1 MPLKQMEPFGHQVM
15 IPTETSVTPDL
26 DVYDGTWCFFCY
38 KPQQDVVLVPIIS
51 WSLKLHACK
60 SRCHPSYGEQPPSES
75 AAQSLLSMGHLGM
88 GHSYPFLLCE
98 VALGWGAFTTTMTV
112 SWANG
117 LLLACLPLLL
127 TWMPLKVLWSTRS
140 TKSSVIFSARDARA
154 RPFPL
159 SFSCSW
165 LPGTSGPNVQWLA
178 VVAMQSGTPL
188 RIHHQTAQSLSIT
201 FGLNFY
207 FLYSIVIRRYTQ
219 KLWFCRSN
227 SLSVAFKKLM
237 SMRP

>member
-1 MPLKQMEPFGHQVM
+1 MKCLNFANLNCVIWCQDHWAVSYWSGQASRLHA
-15 IPTETSVTPDL
+15 TEA
-26 DVYDGTWCFFCY
+26 DGTVRAPSYDTNRNECDARFGCLWWHMMLFCY

-127 TWMPLKVLWSTRS
+127 TWMPFEGRVEVLEVLKAPSYLVLGMLGPSPSHLASVVPGCQERVDRMSSDLRWWQCSQVHHSGYTTR
-140 TKSSVIFSARDARA
+140 
-154 RPFPL
+154 L
-159 SFSCSW
+159 
-165 LPGTSGPNVQWLA
+165 
-178 VVAMQSGTPL
+178 
-188 RIHHQTAQSLSIT
+188 H
-201 FGLNFY
+201 NFC
-207 FLYSIVIRRYTQ
+207 Q
-219 KLWFCRSN
+219 
-227 SLSVAFKKLM
+227 
-237 SMRP
+237 